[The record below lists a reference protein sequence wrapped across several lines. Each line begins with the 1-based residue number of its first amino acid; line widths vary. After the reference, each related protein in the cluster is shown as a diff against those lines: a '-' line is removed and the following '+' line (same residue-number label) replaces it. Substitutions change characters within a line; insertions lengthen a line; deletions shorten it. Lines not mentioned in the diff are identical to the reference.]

1 MREPKADE
9 ARTDTA
15 GPAEK
20 GARSDLDG
28 AGPIEVGA
36 QVSPHDAALLAEFE
50 THLLIE
56 RGRSPHTVRAY
67 IGDARSLLG
76 HAAADGADAQSLT
89 LPLLRSWL
97 ADGAARGAARSSIA
111 RRSASARAF
120 TRWATRTG
128 NLPVDVGARLA
139 SPRRGRTL
147 PTILR
152 ADAAADLVTA
162 PDRDLGNDDADDQV
176 KAPER
181 ALRLR
186 DRAVLEMLYGT
197 GVRVG
202 ELVGLDIDDVDL
214 SERTARVLG
223 KGAKERTVPV
233 GIPARDAVR
242 GWLEHGRS
250 HCAGERSGPAIF
262 LGVRGGRLDQR
273 RVREIVHAAARAG
286 GLPDISP
293 HGLRHSA
300 ATHLLD
306 GGADL
311 RAVQELL
318 GHASL
323 STTQIY
329 THVST
334 ERLRRSYAQAHPRA

>member
-1 MREPKADE
+1 M
-9 ARTDTA
+9 
-15 GPAEK
+15 
-20 GARSDLDG
+20 
-28 AGPIEVGA
+28 GA
-36 QVSPHDAALLAEFE
+36 QDEKLLAEFE
-50 THLLIE
+50 AYLSLE
-56 RGRSPHTVRAY
+56 RSRSPHTVRAY
-67 IGDARSLLG
+67 LGDVRSLLE
-76 HAAADGADAQSLT
+76 HAAACGVDAQGLT
-89 LPLLRSWL
+89 LPILRSWL
-97 ADGAARGAARSSIA
+97 AQGASRGSARSSIA
-111 RRSASARAF
+111 RRGASARAF
-120 TRWATRTG
+120 TRWAAHTG
-128 NLPVDVGARLA
+128 HLASDVGARLA

-147 PTILR
+147 PNVLR

-162 PDRDLGNDDADDQV
+162 PGRTRQDDANSPPGPD
-176 KAPER
+176 EL

-186 DRAVLEMLYGT
+186 DQAVLEMLYGT

-242 GWLEHGRS
+242 AWLEHGRTRF
-250 HCAGERSGPAIF
+250 AGERSGAALFI
-262 LGVRGGRLDQR
+262 GVRGGRLDQR
-273 RVREIVHAAARAG
+273 RVREIVHAAARSG
-286 GLPDISP
+286 GVSDIGP

-311 RAVQELL
+311 RTVQELL

-334 ERLRRSYAQAHPRA
+334 ERLRSSYARAHPRA

>member
-1 MREPKADE
+1 MRMRGPDAKNARADDAAPSE
-9 ARTDTA
+9 SGTR
-15 GPAEK
+15 
-20 GARSDLDG
+20 
-28 AGPIEVGA
+28 
-36 QVSPHDAALLAEFE
+36 VSPQDESLLAEYE
-50 THLLIE
+50 TYLLIE

-67 IGDARSLLG
+67 IADTRSLLEY
-76 HAAADGADAQSLT
+76 AAADGVDATGLT
-89 LPLLRSWL
+89 LALLRSWL
-97 ADGAARGAARSSIA
+97 ADGAARGATRSSIA

-120 TRWATRTG
+120 TRWAARTG
-128 NLPVDVGARLA
+128 NLPLDVGARLA

-147 PTILR
+147 PTVLR
-152 ADAAADLVTA
+152 ADAAVDLVTA
-162 PDRDLGNDDADDQV
+162 PDRGEGSDDEGETAE
-176 KAPER
+176 ATTR

-186 DRAVLEMLYGT
+186 DRAVLEMLYAT

-202 ELVGLDIDDVDL
+202 ELVGLDIDDVDV

-242 GWLEHGRS
+242 AWLEQGR
-250 HCAGERSGPAIF
+250 ARFVADRSGSALF

-286 GLPDISP
+286 GLPDIGP

-311 RAVQELL
+311 RTVQELL

-334 ERLRRSYAQAHPRA
+334 ERLRRTYARAHPRA